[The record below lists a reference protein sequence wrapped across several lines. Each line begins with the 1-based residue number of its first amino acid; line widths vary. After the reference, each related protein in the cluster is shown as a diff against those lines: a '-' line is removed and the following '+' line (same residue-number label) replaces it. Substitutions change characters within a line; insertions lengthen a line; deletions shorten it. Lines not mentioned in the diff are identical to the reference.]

1 MGTRHRLGLLAA
13 AVVVALSVSG
23 RLEAA
28 AVPTV
33 IGTAQTSVRSSGQA
47 ARSTEAVRYDDT
59 SLVLLASYGVVDGA
73 LSGDRDTARD
83 TALWN
88 LVGSTLPDGAL
99 GTIRQLNIV
108 TDGHDGTLA
117 MVHRST
123 VDPAAWVLS
132 IDPAESR
139 SVLVSTVVHEYGHML
154 TLGPADLTSRAASSG
169 RCDGVRIKI
178 GCAKIGSALAEWHN
192 EFWAGVD
199 EPADYDSRRFV
210 SDYAASSVHEDL
222 AESFMA
228 WTLDEVVRPTS
239 FINER
244 FTFFAHRRE
253 FAAARDAIRAKLA
266 R

>member
-13 AVVVALSVSG
+13 AVVVALSFSG
-23 RLEAA
+23 RLEAV

-33 IGTAQTSVRSSGQA
+33 IDTAQTSVRSSDQA
-47 ARSTEAVRYDDT
+47 ARSTEAVHYDDT

-73 LSGDRDTARD
+73 LSGARATARD
-83 TALWN
+83 TALWD
-88 LVGSTLPDGAL
+88 LVGSTLPDDAL
-99 GTIRQLNIV
+99 GAIRQLNIV

-123 VDPAAWVLS
+123 VDSTAWVLS

-139 SVLVSTVVHEYGHML
+139 SVLVSTIVHEYGHML
-154 TLGPADLTSRAASSG
+154 TLGPADLASRAASSG
-169 RCDGVRIKI
+169 RCDGVRIEI
-178 GCAKIGSALAEWHN
+178 GCAKVGSALAQWHN

-239 FINER
+239 AINER
-244 FTFFAHRRE
+244 FAFFAHRRE
-253 FAAARDAIRAKLA
+253 FTAARDTIRAKLS